1 MNYLDK
7 AKKKLKK
14 LTTKK
19 YNENDVSL
27 KDVLDICK
35 QRYEKYQFRLN
46 NLKYEL
52 KSINKEF
59 KFHEYNPKNITLT
72 FSKKNNIYTVTL
84 KNEELIILNEKHNL
98 SLYEIDSLKF
108 LLLSLKKYSDKLT
121 KIDVGDNNH
130 LYLFLKNS
138 YIVTKLNDNEILV
151 FKKSNECD
159 EYKIYIENIKTKSR
173 EEVKKD
179 KTNKNYELRSLAEDI
194 KIDKNKLPIFIKSKI
209 KKGNTRKRK
218 IIKS

>member
-1 MNYLDK
+1 MVYNFNKSLYNHK
-7 AKKKLKK
+7 RIFSKQKKLKK

-72 FSKKNNIYTVTL
+72 FSKNN
-84 KNEELIILNEKHNL
+84 
-98 SLYEIDSLKF
+98 
-108 LLLSLKKYSDKLT
+108 
-121 KIDVGDNNH
+121 
-130 LYLFLKNS
+130 
-138 YIVTKLNDNEILV
+138 
-151 FKKSNECD
+151 
-159 EYKIYIENIKTKSR
+159 KT
-173 EEVKKD
+173 
-179 KTNKNYELRSLAEDI
+179 
-194 KIDKNKLPIFIKSKI
+194 
-209 KKGNTRKRK
+209 
-218 IIKS
+218 

>member
-1 MNYLDK
+1 M
-7 AKKKLKK
+7 
-14 LTTKK
+14 
-19 YNENDVSL
+19 
-27 KDVLDICK
+27 
-35 QRYEKYQFRLN
+35 
-46 NLKYEL
+46 
-52 KSINKEF
+52 
-59 KFHEYNPKNITLT
+59 
-72 FSKKNNIYTVTL
+72 
-84 KNEELIILNEKHNL
+84 
-98 SLYEIDSLKF
+98 
-108 LLLSLKKYSDKLT
+108 
-121 KIDVGDNNH
+121 
-130 LYLFLKNS
+130 FLKNS